1 MENVAE
7 VVDRYL
13 AGWNETDEE
22 SRDQLIRG
30 AWTED
35 GRLID
40 PPAAAA
46 GRSEI
51 SEMAATLQAQFP
63 GHRFRRSSAV
73 DEHHNFFRF
82 SWNLVGPDDT
92 VALSGLDVGEVSDG
106 GVIVRITG
114 FFGDLTP
121 VELN

>member
-13 AGWNETDEE
+13 AGWNERDGE

-30 AWTED
+30 VWMED

-46 GRSEI
+46 GQSEI

-82 SWNLVGPDDT
+82 SWDLVGEDGT
-92 VALSGLDVGEVSDG
+92 VALSGLDVGEVSDRG
-106 GVIVRITG
+106 AIVRITG

-121 VELN
+121 AELN